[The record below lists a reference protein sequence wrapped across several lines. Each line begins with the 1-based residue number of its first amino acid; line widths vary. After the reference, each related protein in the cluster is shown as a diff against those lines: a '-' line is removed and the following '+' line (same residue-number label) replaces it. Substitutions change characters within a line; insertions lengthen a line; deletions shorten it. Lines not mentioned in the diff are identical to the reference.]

1 VWFVLTEEEE
11 AMAGGGGND
20 SKGIYDVNM
29 TPLIDVSLVLVVIL
43 LVATPMALQ
52 SSITLQ
58 KSGASTQAVPAS
70 VQQRVAISIES
81 EDEVLVN
88 GEPVKRSELQSHLQP
103 LLAAGTTGP
112 VVILCAPDV
121 THGTFVEVL
130 DEAKQSGA
138 GEIAVVGRP
147 HAPR

>member
-1 VWFVLTEEEE
+1 
-11 AMAGGGGND
+11 MAGRAGND

-52 SSITLQ
+52 SSIALQ
-58 KSGASTQAVPAS
+58 KSGASTQAAAPS
-70 VQQRVAISIES
+70 VTQRVSVAIES

-88 GEPVKRSELQSHLQP
+88 GDPVPLPELRARLRP
-103 LLAAGTTGP
+103 LLAAANTGP
-112 VVILCAPDV
+112 VVILCAPQV

-130 DEAKQSGA
+130 DDAKQSGA
-138 GEIAVVGRP
+138 REIAVVGRP

>member
-1 VWFVLTEEEE
+1 
-11 AMAGGGGND
+11 MAGSAGND
-20 SKGIYDVNM
+20 SKGSYDVNM

-52 SSITLQ
+52 SSIALQ
-58 KSGASTQAVPAS
+58 KSGASTQAAAPS
-70 VQQRVAISIES
+70 VTQRVSVAIES

-88 GEPVKRSELQSHLQP
+88 GDPVPLPELRARLRP
-103 LLAAGTTGP
+103 LLTVANTGP
-112 VVILCAPDV
+112 VVILCAPQV

-130 DEAKQSGA
+130 DDAKQSGA
-138 GEIAVVGRP
+138 EEIAVVGRP

>member
-1 VWFVLTEEEE
+1 
-11 AMAGGGGND
+11 MAGSGGND

-52 SSITLQ
+52 SSIALQ
-58 KSGASTQAVPAS
+58 KSGAGPRAVPTR
-70 VQQRVAISIES
+70 VTQRVAISIES
-81 EDEVLVN
+81 EDEVLLN
-88 GEPVKRSELQSHLQP
+88 GEPVERDRLRAELGP
-103 LLAAGTTGP
+103 LLAAGDPGP

-130 DEAKQSGA
+130 DEAKQAGA

-147 HAPR
+147 HASR